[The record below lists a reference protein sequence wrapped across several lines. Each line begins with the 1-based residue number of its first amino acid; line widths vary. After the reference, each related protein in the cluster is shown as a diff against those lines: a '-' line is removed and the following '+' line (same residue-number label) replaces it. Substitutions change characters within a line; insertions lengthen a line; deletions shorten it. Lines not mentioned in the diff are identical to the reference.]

1 MKLRTIMKKNEIK
14 YDTMEKYEIE
24 DDNEEQIKYEKGQG
38 VEDKI

>member
-14 YDTMEKYEIE
+14 YDTMEKYEIG
-24 DDNEEQIKYEKGQG
+24 DDNEEQIKYEKEQG